1 MVITYALLGVAIVT
15 EVTGTLALR
24 ASDGFSKLGSS
35 IAVCTCYVVAFIA
48 LSFVLKRG
56 LSVAVAYALWSAAGI
71 LAISVIGVLFLNE
84 RLTFV
89 QVMGMTILVI
99 GVVVLQLGTGFAA
112 QA

>member
-1 MVITYALLGVAIVT
+1 MLITYALLGVAIVS

-35 IAVCTCYVVAFIA
+35 VVVAACYVLAFVA

-56 LSVAVAYALWSAAGI
+56 FSVAVAYALWSAAGI

-84 RLTFV
+84 RLTAV

-99 GVVVLQLGTGFAA
+99 GVVVLQLGTGITS